1 MVKLTILIIGCGDI
15 GINLGRELLDEGHQV
30 IGLRRNVEALKGTG
44 IKPLKL
50 DLNDLED
57 ANAASLP
64 HADYVVYTV
73 SADRFEESAY
83 QSAYPDG
90 LKNVLKV
97 MEQHKKPPR
106 RIFFVSS
113 TSVYGQQE
121 GEAVNEESPTE
132 STSFSGNLMCDAEQ
146 ALINHTLPG
155 TVIRFSGI
163 YGPGRDRLIHQV
175 AEGRVAAITPVIYSN
190 RIHRDDCTGI
200 IAHLIRYQESG
211 QTPSDVYL
219 GSDCEPVTMH
229 NVMMWLAKQLKV
241 DATNTMQS
249 PLRRRTSKRCD
260 NQRVLDTGYQF
271 RFPSYREGYAQV
283 LKEGG
288 FLEVNKA

>member
-1 MVKLTILIIGCGDI
+1 MKLTVLIIGCGDI
-15 GINLGRELLDEGHQV
+15 GINLGRELLEEGHQV
-30 IGLRRNVEALKGTG
+30 IGLRRNVEALEGTG

-57 ANAASLP
+57 AESSSLP
-64 HADYVVYTV
+64 QADYVVYTV

-83 QSAYPDG
+83 QSAYPEG
-90 LKNVLKV
+90 LKRVLHI
-97 MEQHKKPPR
+97 MEQHKTPPR
-106 RIFFVSS
+106 RVFFVSS
-113 TSVYGQQE
+113 TSVHGQQE
-121 GEAVNEESPTE
+121 GEVVNEESPTDP
-132 STSFSGNLMCDAEQ
+132 SSFSGTLMCEAEQ
-146 ALINHTLPG
+146 ALIKHSLPG
-155 TVIRFSGI
+155 TVVRFSGI

-211 QTPSDVYL
+211 ETLADIYL

-229 NVMMWLAKQLKV
+229 NVMMWLAKQLNV
-241 DATNTMQS
+241 EASETMQS
-249 PLRRRTSKRCD
+249 PLRRRASKRCD
-260 NQRVLDTGYQF
+260 NQRIVSTGYQF

-288 FLEVNKA
+288 FLALNNV

>member
-1 MVKLTILIIGCGDI
+1 MKLTILIIGCGDI
-15 GINLGRELLDEGHQV
+15 GINLGRELLNEGHQV